1 MVRIY
6 SIVIVFTEYIQ
17 FLLFLQN
24 IFNCYCFY
32 RIYSIV
38 IVFTEFI
45 QLLLFLQNIFNANNF
60 EQVGGVFFSGVSIPE
75 SEEEEE
81 ERQGND
87 RKLEL
92 GKADIFFLL

>member
-1 MVRIY
+1 M
-6 SIVIVFTEYIQ
+6 
-17 FLLFLQN
+17 
-24 IFNCYCFY
+24 
-32 RIYSIV
+32 
-38 IVFTEFI
+38 
-45 QLLLFLQNIFNANNF
+45 LLFLQNIFNANNF

-92 GKADIFFLL
+92 GKADICFSSLKKSNVVMIPNLRWVARLAARP

>member
-17 FLLFLQN
+17 CKQFRTSRR
-24 IFNCYCFY
+24 
-32 RIYSIV
+32 RI
-38 IVFTEFI
+38 
-45 QLLLFLQNIFNANNF
+45 
-60 EQVGGVFFSGVSIPE
+60 FSGVSIPE

-92 GKADIFFLL
+92 GKADILQSFSS